1 MKRRP
6 KKRSQKKRSQKRRWP
21 MAEADPFK
29 PAEAPSIE
37 NAPKR
42 AAKTRAKRL
51 RLLGMLVI
59 PALIAGTA
67 LVWWFGKPNE
77 VSTDNA
83 YVKQDIV
90 SIAGEVNGLVV
101 AVNVRENQQVKA
113 GDVLFR
119 IDPSSF
125 QVAMRQADAQIAA
138 AQANVTALTA
148 DVGANAANIAGARD
162 DLALA
167 QSQFTREKALLDRGF
182 NTRARMDEAQHAV
195 AAARDRLASV
205 SAEVA
210 KAQAQLANGAQ
221 VPGLNPQIAAAQ
233 ATRAKAAL
241 DISRTEVRAPV
252 SGRVTQVN
260 RLQIGQMVFAGVPML
275 SIVREGGARVE
286 ANFKETDL
294 GRMRAGQPAEVRLDA
309 YPGLKLKGHVDSI
322 GVGTGSEFSLLPAQ
336 NATGN
341 WVKITQRV
349 PVRIAI
355 DSSSGDRPLIAG
367 LSAIVTV
374 HVDKR

>member
-1 MKRRP
+1 
-6 KKRSQKKRSQKRRWP
+6 

-29 PAEAPSIE
+29 PAG
-37 NAPKR
+37 
-42 AAKTRAKRL
+42 AAELSAHERSKATRAKRL
-51 RLLGMLVI
+51 RLVALLLI
-59 PALIAGTA
+59 PALIVGGT
-67 LVWWFGKPNE
+67 LFWWFGRPGE

-101 AVNVRENQQVKA
+101 AVNVHENQQVKA

-119 IDPSSF
+119 IDPTSYE
-125 QVAMRQADAQIAA
+125 VAIRQADAQIAT
-138 AQANVTALTA
+138 AQANVTALSA
-148 DVGANAANIAGARD
+148 DIGANAANIAGARD

-167 QSQFTREKALLDRGF
+167 EAQYAREKALLDRGF

-195 AAARDRLASV
+195 ASARDRLASV
-205 SAEVA
+205 GAEVE
-210 KAQAQLANGAQ
+210 KARAQLAMGAQ
-221 VPGLNPQIAAAQ
+221 VPGRNPQVAAAQ
-233 ATRAKAAL
+233 ATRAKASVEL
-241 DISRTEVRAPV
+241 SRTVVRAPV
-252 SGRVTQVN
+252 SGRVTQVS
-260 RLQIGQMVFAGVPML
+260 RLQIGQMAFTGVPML

-294 GRMRAGQPAEVRLDA
+294 ARMRPGQPAEVKLDA

-322 GVGTGSEFSLLPAQ
+322 GAGTGSEFSVLPAQ

-341 WVKITQRV
+341 WVKVTQRV

-355 DSSSGDRPLIAG
+355 DSPSGDRPLIAG
-367 LSAIVTV
+367 LSANVTV
-374 HVDKR
+374 HVGEK

>member
-1 MKRRP
+1 
-6 KKRSQKKRSQKRRWP
+6 

-29 PAEAPSIE
+29 PA
-37 NAPKR
+37 
-42 AAKTRAKRL
+42 AADSADAERRKATKAKRL
-51 RLLGMLVI
+51 RLVAMLVV
-59 PALIAGTA
+59 PALIVGGA
-67 LVWWFGKPNE
+67 LIWWFGSPGE

-101 AVNVRENQQVKA
+101 AVNVRDNQQVKA

-119 IDPSSF
+119 IDPTSYE
-125 QVAMRQADAQIAA
+125 VAIRQADAQIAT
-138 AQANVTALTA
+138 AQANITALSA

-167 QSQFTREKALLDRGF
+167 EAQYAREKALLDRGF

-205 SAEVA
+205 AAEVE
-210 KAQAQLANGAQ
+210 KARAQLATGAQ
-221 VPGLNPQIAAAQ
+221 VPGQNPQVAAAQ

-241 DISRTEVRAPV
+241 DLTRTVVRAPV

-260 RLQIGQMVFAGVPML
+260 RLQIGQMVFTGVPML

-294 GRMRAGQPAEVRLDA
+294 ARMRAGQPAEVRLDA

-322 GVGTGSEFSLLPAQ
+322 GAGTGSEFSVLPAQ

-341 WVKITQRV
+341 WVKVTQRV

-355 DSSSGDRPLIAG
+355 DGASGDRPLIAG
-367 LSAIVTV
+367 LSANVTV
-374 HVDKR
+374 HVGDK

>member
-1 MKRRP
+1 
-6 KKRSQKKRSQKRRWP
+6 

-29 PAEAPSIE
+29 PAEAAVTASE
-37 NAPKR
+37 RRKA
-42 AAKTRAKRL
+42 TRNKRL
-51 RLLGMLVI
+51 RLAVMLII
-59 PALIAGTA
+59 PALIVGGA
-67 LVWWFGKPNE
+67 LIWWFGRPGE

-101 AVNVRENQQVKA
+101 AVNVHENQQVKA

-119 IDPSSF
+119 IDPTSYD
-125 QVAMRQADAQIAA
+125 VAIRQADAQIAT
-138 AQANVTALTA
+138 AQANITALSA
-148 DVGANAANIAGARD
+148 DVGANSANIAGAQY
-162 DLALA
+162 A
-167 QSQFTREKALLDRGF
+167 REKALLDRGF

-195 AAARDRLASV
+195 AAARDRLSSV
-205 SAEVA
+205 AAEVE
-210 KAQAQLANGAQ
+210 KARAQLATGAQ
-221 VPGLNPQIAAAQ
+221 VPGLNPQVAAAQ

-241 DISRTEVRAPV
+241 ELARTVVRAPV
-252 SGRVTQVN
+252 AGRVTQVN
-260 RLQIGQMVFAGVPML
+260 RLQIGQMVFTGVPML

-294 GRMRAGQPAEVRLDA
+294 ANMRPGQPADVQLDA
-309 YPGLKLKGHVDSI
+309 YPGLKLKAHVDSI
-322 GVGTGSEFSLLPAQ
+322 GAGTGSEFSVLPAQ

-341 WVKITQRV
+341 WVKVTQRV

-367 LSAIVTV
+367 LSANVTV
-374 HVDKR
+374 HVGDK